1 MASFENDSDV
11 YSPHSEKAEDS
22 KALHAYQILIE
33 KATDIFF
40 VISAQDN
47 QFTYINNAVE
57 TILGYSI
64 REAITLRPT
73 SLISEAS
80 AVTVGDIL
88 RRAIADNSEL
98 NTSIVIPNRQV
109 QVLAKNGS
117 FKNLDISMVMTLAD
131 DHTVEKIT
139 GIAKA
144 MYIVQPEKEMRET
157 GENGTDDNKRTRT
170 GSILIMDDEDIILD
184 ISSQMCKRMG
194 LEVATT
200 RNGEEAI
207 KLYRERFRQGE
218 PFDAVFL
225 DMTIAGGLGGIDAAA
240 KLKEIDPEVRTVVMS
255 GYSDHEVMSD
265 PDKYGFYAVLVKPF
279 RLNDFSAL
287 IKEMLPEKFS

>member
-11 YSPHSEKAEDS
+11 YSPHAEKTEDTR
-22 KALHAYQILIE
+22 ALHAYQILIE
-33 KATDIFF
+33 KSTDIFF

-47 QFTYINNAVE
+47 QFTYINSAVE
-57 TILGYSI
+57 ILLGYSI

-88 RRAIADNSEL
+88 RRAIADNREQ
-98 NTSIVIPNRQV
+98 NTSITIPSRQV

-117 FKNLDISMVMTLAD
+117 FKDLDISMVMTLTD
-131 DHTVEKIT
+131 DHIVEKIT

-144 MYIVQPEKEMRET
+144 MYVVQPEKESRL
-157 GENGTDDNKRTRT
+157 GAENGVADNKRTRM

-207 KLYRERFRQGE
+207 KLYQERFRQGE

-225 DMTIAGGLGGIDAAA
+225 DMTIVGGLGGIDAAG
-240 KLKEIDPEVRTVVMS
+240 KLKEIDPEVKTVVMS

-265 PDKYGFYAVLVKPF
+265 PDKFGFYAVLVKPF

-287 IKEMLPEKFS
+287 IKEMIPEKFL